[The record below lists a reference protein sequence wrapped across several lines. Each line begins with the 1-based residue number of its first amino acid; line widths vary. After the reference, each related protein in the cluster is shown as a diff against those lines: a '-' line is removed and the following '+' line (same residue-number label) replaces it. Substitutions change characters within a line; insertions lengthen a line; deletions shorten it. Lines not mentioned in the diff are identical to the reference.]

1 MERPRLLLVPML
13 TEVEWVIKPQLEEW
27 ADVATYDAPGIGDE
41 PAVDD
46 PGSEATARRGLDEAD
61 RLGWERFVVVAD
73 EFGVVAASHLAVAAG
88 DRVQGLALGHA
99 RLSNSPDGPRPAI
112 NREVLSGIQSLIRAD
127 NRTFVMQV
135 FKMTGGEGSAGG
147 YREELM
153 DEYVRRVPLDAA
165 ERFYNSRMDESHQ
178 LGERLSSL
186 DVPMLLAQ
194 HKGCLMFTAEGFED
208 AVAALPH
215 ARTAG
220 HADKPSTSVEFAEE
234 LREFCASLA
243 AAPSA

>member
-13 TEVEWVIKPQLEEW
+13 TEVEWVIKPHLEEW
-27 ADVATYDAPGIGDE
+27 ADVASYDAPGVGDE
-41 PAVDD
+41 PAVED
-46 PGSEATARRGLDEAD
+46 PDSESTARRGLDEAD

-99 RLSNSPDGPRPAI
+99 RLSNSPDGARPAI

-127 NRTFVMQV
+127 NRTFVMQL
-135 FKMTGGEGSAGG
+135 FKMTGGEELAGG
-147 YREELM
+147 YREELV
-153 DEYVRRVPLDAA
+153 DEYVRRVPLDATQ
-165 ERFYNSRMDESHQ
+165 RFYDSRMEEGRQ

-194 HKGCLMFTAEGFED
+194 HKGCLMFTEEGFDD

-215 ARTAG
+215 ARTAA
-220 HADKPSTSVEFAEE
+220 HADKPSTSVEFSHE
-234 LREFCASLA
+234 LREFCAQLEA
-243 AAPSA
+243 ARA